1 MSDNWSKYL
10 RAGRMGRK
18 KDVGN
23 SLSGQLGPARI
34 GKFAYIRSYIGDR
47 YKYNDKLFGLCLSIN
62 LLFYIGNIL
71 VANQGLEPRT
81 CGL

>member
-1 MSDNWSKYL
+1 VANLVLPGSENALTSVVTSETDINK
-10 RAGRMGRK
+10 
-18 KDVGN
+18 
-23 SLSGQLGPARI
+23 
-34 GKFAYIRSYIGDR
+34 
-47 YKYNDKLFGLCLSIN
+47 NDKLFGLCLSIN